1 MNFLQGKVALITG
14 TSSGIGRATALRL
27 GTLGARVV
35 LASRTADALDKA
47 AREITAA
54 GGEALAVPA
63 DVAER
68 EDCRRAVEA
77 AVARFGRLDVLL
89 CCAGISMRGPLHES
103 DLDVLTQV
111 MQVNFFGTLYPA
123 YFAIPHLKETH
134 GSLAA
139 VTSLAGKRGTP
150 YYAMY
155 GASKFAVQGLFAS
168 LRVEL
173 APAGVHVGIVA
184 PGFVDT
190 PLRERVMGPDG
201 QTLATPPTVPFRLW
215 PVEKCVDSIIDLL
228 EKRKGEVV
236 LPWFV
241 RPLLAL
247 DEAVG
252 GKLGDRYL
260 GRKFNCRPPQ

>member
-1 MNFLQGKVALITG
+1 M
-14 TSSGIGRATALRL
+14 
-27 GTLGARVV
+27 
-35 LASRTADALDKA
+35 
-47 AREITAA
+47 
-54 GGEALAVPA
+54 PA

-77 AVARFGRLDVLL
+77 AVARFGRLNALL
-89 CCAGISMRGPLHES
+89 CCAGISMRGPLHKS

-168 LRVEL
+168 LRVEGL

-184 PGFVDT
+184 WGSSIRRCAGASPGARRANARHTAD
-190 PLRERVMGPDG
+190 R
-201 QTLATPPTVPFRLW
+201 TVCASGRW
-215 PVEKCVDSIIDLL
+215 RNASIASSICW
-228 EKRKGEVV
+228 KSTWAR
-236 LPWFV
+236 
-241 RPLLAL
+241 
-247 DEAVG
+247 
-252 GKLGDRYL
+252 
-260 GRKFNCRPPQ
+260 